1 MSAPRRT
8 WQGPVRYARRQR
20 GVVLFIALIAL
31 VTIMLAAVALMRSVD
46 TATVISGNL
55 AFKQAATASA
65 DGGLESALAWLK
77 TTAAGNTT
85 DPFVTLAHPFNQT
98 TAATPGYYS
107 SADPTLN
114 LTAAATWTTSASADA
129 GTDPSGN
136 AMRYIIQRMCRTPNQ
151 VLSNSNC
158 LFSDAESDTNT
169 KNTGDPT
176 AVTGGKHPIYRVTV
190 RAIGPRSTASY
201 IQAFIY

>member
-1 MSAPRRT
+1 MSALRRT
-8 WQGPVRYARRQR
+8 WQGPVHYARRQR

-77 TTAAGNTT
+77 TTAAGTTT
-85 DPFVTLAHPFNQT
+85 DPFINAAHPFNNDS
-98 TAATPGYYS
+98 AAAGYYS
-107 SADPTLN
+107 NADPALS
-114 LTAAATWTTSASADA
+114 LTAAATWAAGASADA

-136 AMRYIIQRMCRTPNQ
+136 AMRYIIQRMCRTANQ
-151 VLSNSNC
+151 VLSDSNC
-158 LFSDAESDTNT
+158 LFSDAQSDTNT

-176 AVTGGKHPIYRVTV
+176 AITGGKHPIYRVTV
-190 RAIGPRSTASY
+190 RAIGPRSTVSY